1 MYDNSLAASVGI
13 IANKTLAVADAGVQQ
28 RLTVDG
34 LTLTLPSAA
43 ATPAG
48 TEFII
53 KNGGVKPT
61 SAGPNGLGANKT
73 VGFVVAPN
81 SADGIAGLNIATPAL
96 TKGITYPKATGY
108 VNDTLV
114 LRCTG
119 VAGVNGWVVAAAASR
134 TAFATQFART
144 P

>member
-1 MYDNSLAASVGI
+1 MYDNSNAATVNL

-34 LTLTLPSAA
+34 LTLTLPAA
-43 ATPAG
+43 ASTPVG

-61 SAGPNGLGANKT
+61 ASGPTGLGANKT
-73 VGFVVAPN
+73 VGFVLAPN
-81 SADGIAGLNIATPAL
+81 AADGVAGIGITPAT

-114 LRCTG
+114 VRNTG
-119 VAGVNGWVVAAAASR
+119 VAGATGWVVVAAVAK
-134 TAFATQFART
+134 TPFATQFART
-144 P
+144 A